1 MKNKTPKNVNLVALN
16 DTFIYDDS
24 VVFALFLVANA
35 DKDFY
40 YFKDDCYWKYSSKDG
55 CFYYSK
61 PNNAKR
67 KGWYKGRG
75 LQSTYEAY
83 LNRQKNLK

>member
-24 VVFALFLVANA
+24 VVFALFLVENA
-35 DKDFY
+35 DIDFY
-40 YFKDDCYWKYSSKDG
+40 NFKDDCFWKYSSEDG
-55 CFYYSK
+55 CFYYAN

-75 LQSTYEAY
+75 LQSTYEGY
-83 LNRQKNLK
+83 LISQKSLK

>member
-1 MKNKTPKNVNLVALN
+1 MTNKTPQNINLVVLG
-16 DTFIYDDS
+16 DTFIYDSS
-24 VVFALFLVANA
+24 VVFALLLVENA

-40 YFKDDCYWKYSSKDG
+40 DLKDDCFWKYSSIDG

-61 PNNAKR
+61 PNNAKK

-83 LNRQKNLK
+83 LDRQKAL

>member
-1 MKNKTPKNVNLVALN
+1 MKNKTPKNVNLVALD
-16 DTFIYDDS
+16 DTFVYDSS
-24 VVFALFLVANA
+24 VVFALFLVENA

-40 YFKDDCYWKYSSKDG
+40 DFKDDCFWKYSSEDG
-55 CFYYSK
+55 CFYYAN

-83 LNRQKNLK
+83 LNRQKTLE